1 MDVYVI
7 RHMYLHYYIYTGLDM
22 HIYWGFNEPFELCN
36 IQSSKFIK
44 IPVSFYILQKFHV
57 C

>member
-22 HIYWGFNEPFELCN
+22 HIYWGFNEPFGLCN